1 MKAAIDNDILFKG
14 ACYGLLSQL
23 IDGTDSGKEVVGV
36 LGSAR
41 FVVGKKIEKS
51 AIHGSR
57 ATALAI
63 FLEFLKRS
71 EALEP
76 TPSEQGM
83 AADLELAAQ
92 RLGINLDSGESQLCA
107 ILVYRVLPLLLT
119 GDKRAIKAIEELV
132 DADSRLT
139 VIRAKIRCLEQI
151 VHDALVGGSRDHAA
165 FRTAVCAEPEV
176 DKALTIC
183 FSCTSQ
189 TVTRESILEGLQS
202 YIRSLRLDASRVL
215 SP

>member
-14 ACYGLLSQL
+14 ACYGFLSDL
-23 IDGTDSGKEVVGV
+23 IATACSETESVGT

-41 FVVGKKIEKS
+41 FVVAKKIEKHKHLRNRT
-51 AIHGSR
+51 A
-57 ATALAI
+57 ALAV
-63 FLEFLKRS
+63 LVEFLHRS

-76 TPSEQGM
+76 TQNEQHM

-107 ILVYRVLPLLLT
+107 MLVFRVLSILLT
-119 GDKRAIKAIEELV
+119 GDKRAITAMEKLI
-132 DADSRLT
+132 DADNRLIALCGK
-139 VIRAKIRCLEQI
+139 VRCLEQL
-151 VHDALVGGSRDHAA
+151 VYDALAKGDHVA

-176 DKALTIC
+176 DKALAIC

-189 TVTRESILEGLQS
+189 SVVLASIVEGLQS
-202 YIRSLRLDASRVL
+202 YVKALRAEATRVL
-215 SP
+215 ST

>member
-14 ACYGLLSQL
+14 ACYGLLSEL
-23 IDGTDSGKEVVGV
+23 IATACSGTETVGT

-41 FVVGKKIEKS
+41 FVVGKKIEKNNLLRDRK
-51 AIHGSR
+51 A
-57 ATALAI
+57 ALAH
-63 FLEFLKRS
+63 FFEFLNRS

-76 TPSEQGM
+76 TQNEQNL

-107 ILVYRVLPLLLT
+107 VLVFRVLPLLLT
-119 GDKRAIKAIEELV
+119 GDKRAITAMEKLI
-132 DADSRLT
+132 DADNRLNALCGK
-139 VIRAKIRCLEQI
+139 VRCLEQL
-151 VHDALVGGSRDHAA
+151 VYDALMKGDHLA
-165 FRTAVCAEPEV
+165 FRTAVCAEPQV
-176 DKALTIC
+176 DKALAIC

-189 TVTRESILEGLQS
+189 SVVLASIVEGLQS
-202 YIRSLRLDASRVL
+202 YVNALRREANHVL